1 LIPGVDFQRKTNCT
15 LLDNLKGQKTEKNT
29 AAFTTTVLLVIT
41 LSVTPAGGEESTLI
55 TTPPACPTC
64 CEVLKPYPGISAD
77 ELMKITYYLKYSK
90 FARDYKSAGFAKLIP
105 PHAPSR
111 TKEWRRFRI
120 ILNQKEEEVD
130 YKDLLIILGPH
141 NMKGLS
147 ILTWTYLDST
157 KDQEVWMW
165 LPSLRKVRRMSQSEE
180 ADPFLG
186 SEFTTED
193 ISTRRWESEI
203 YKMVGGGKFK
213 GYTAHS
219 NNKMYQM
226 DTDCYVIEA
235 KPKRKDGY
243 YSRRIIW
250 LNKQSAAFIFAD
262 IYDPGGR
269 KWKTHFKNYAV
280 WENGCIPNTLWEGE
294 NQFTHHRTTIG
305 FKENHIQFNTDL
317 PETFFSQKTL
327 MRSKW

>member
-1 LIPGVDFQRKTNCT
+1 
-15 LLDNLKGQKTEKNT
+15 
-29 AAFTTTVLLVIT
+29 
-41 LSVTPAGGEESTLI
+41 
-55 TTPPACPTC
+55 
-64 CEVLKPYPGISAD
+64 
-77 ELMKITYYLKYSK
+77 MKISYYLKYSK

-105 PHAPSR
+105 SRGPSR

-120 ILNQKEEEVD
+120 ILDQTDKEID
-130 YKDLLIILGPH
+130 YKDLLIILGPQ
-141 NMKGLS
+141 NTKGVS
-147 ILTWTYLDST
+147 VLTWTYLDPR
-157 KDQEVWMW
+157 KDQETWIW

-193 ISTRRWESEI
+193 ISTRRWESETYTLI
-203 YKMVGGGKFK
+203 GEKKFK

-219 NNKMYQM
+219 NNKPYQK

-235 KPKRKDGY
+235 KPKRKDWY

-250 LNKQSAAFIFAD
+250 LNKQSGAFVFAD

-269 KWKTHFKNYAV
+269 KWKTTFKNHVV
-280 WENGCIPNTLWEGE
+280 WENGCIPHNLWEGE

-305 FKENHIQFNTDL
+305 FKENHIQFNSDL